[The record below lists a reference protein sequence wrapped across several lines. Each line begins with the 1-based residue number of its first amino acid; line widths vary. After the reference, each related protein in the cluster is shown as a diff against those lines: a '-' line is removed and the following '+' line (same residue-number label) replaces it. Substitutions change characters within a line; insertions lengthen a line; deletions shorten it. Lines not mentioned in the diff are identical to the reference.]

1 MVFFLLKRD
10 TSSDEEEH
18 GGLFW
23 FFCCSTASTPTYRVY
38 SSWSF
43 PGSVTKNLTL
53 KLRLWGEPPNLKKK
67 NTFYSTC
74 FEKKT
79 LFIFLDLKLNVPDV
93 FLPLCET
100 ENQSKSESWS
110 RVQLLLGG
118 EGEGGGDTPWWQL
131 LNSLSYRFL
140 YLLWKNK
147 SKVAVQSR

>member
-1 MVFFLLKRD
+1 MMGFFLLKRD

-67 NTFYSTC
+67 KAFYSTC
-74 FEKKT
+74 FEKKNIYFFRFKIECARRISST
-79 LFIFLDLKLNVPDV
+79 VWNRIKV
-93 FLPLCET
+93 
-100 ENQSKSESWS
+100 NQ
-110 RVQLLLGG
+110 RVEVEFSCCWGV
-118 EGEGGGDTPWWQL
+118 EGRGGDTPWWQL

-147 SKVAVQSR
+147 SKVAVQ

>member
-53 KLRLWGEPPNLKKK
+53 KLRLWGEPPNLKKRK
-67 NTFYSTC
+67 MHFILLYC

-118 EGEGGGDTPWWQL
+118 EGGWRGGGRYPLVATFKFSKLQIPL
-131 LNSLSYRFL
+131 LIM
-140 YLLWKNK
+140 KE
-147 SKVAVQSR
+147 